1 MRNGRTLISQVKLY
15 ATHTLHI
22 MLPMQAPRS
31 FPYLTCFVRISV
43 FRSIVPTTVMFSTNL
58 LDPSVGHCVW
68 LCRLDLPTNQ
78 ALNFE
83 NFVGIYCI
91 NPTIQTPQDALW
103 GLPTV
108 RINDCT
114 MNLPKRVV
122 IQGVETWFSSS
133 PHSPNIL
140 ALR

>member
-1 MRNGRTLISQVKLY
+1 MIYMVEVYDLHFFGRLLSAERSLFLNITKIWWKFMIYLSQII
-15 ATHTLHI
+15 ASGSTD
-22 MLPMQAPRS
+22 
-31 FPYLTCFVRISV
+31 LTCPLI
-43 FRSIVPTTVMFSTNL
+43 
-58 LDPSVGHCVW
+58 
-68 LCRLDLPTNQ
+68 RLQ
-78 ALNFE
+78 NFE